1 MASALKRKRGPVEV
15 LDTPKRAK
23 SVKSAATDSLQKLNS
38 HNVGWEA
45 AFGAPPKTKDLVKTN
60 RINGDVSDSEED
72 SAVSEALDY
81 DALHEEEFL
90 TNGLDTAIR
99 KRALKGQ
106 EHSKTW
112 KLSESIGGRMINV
125 DPVFTADEKYA

>member
-23 SVKSAATDSLQKLNS
+23 SVKSAAPNSLQKLNS
-38 HNVGWEA
+38 QNVGWEA
-45 AFGAPPKTKDLVKTN
+45 AFGAPPKEKDLVKTN
-60 RINGDVSDSEED
+60 GINGDVSDSEED
-72 SAVSEALDY
+72 SAASEALDF
-81 DALHEEEFL
+81 DALHEEDFL
-90 TNGLDTAIR
+90 ANGLDTTTR

-112 KLSESIGGRMINV
+112 KLSESIGGRMINA
-125 DPVFTADEKYA
+125 DPAFTADER